1 MIEQNFNESNFE
13 EKVEKNLKLLLEE
26 PQKFENIFTELF
38 DQDFVSQ
45 LNYIKNL
52 KSGDLR
58 GLIITIKDLFDVKGY
73 KTRGGSVFIDPIP
86 SNKDAECIALLRNSG
101 GLLFGHTNM
110 TELAYSGL
118 GINPHYGTPE
128 NPIYK
133 GSVPGGSTSGGAV
146 SIATG
151 IADITIGTDTGGS
164 TRIPAAYTGIT
175 GFKPTQD
182 SISRNGCLTLSNTL
196 DSVGV
201 MAKNIRL
208 CRLAFEVMRKDKKIL
223 QDNNSS
229 KNITLTIPKNF
240 GFDDIQPDIE
250 KGFDLAKKKII
261 DAGINIEEVDLPI
274 LESYKKVPLWQFA
287 AVECQ
292 TEYYDSYLEAADLI
306 DPNILKRM
314 DRANEV
320 KAVEYALLLKV
331 RQQMITNYNENFGNH
346 FLLMPTVTIKPP
358 LIKDCDDI
366 AFYDKANLISLKN
379 TTLANFMNGCSISIP
394 FKNRDTTLGI
404 MINGS
409 TNMDQKLLDIGT
421 VIEEILNNN

>member
-13 EKVEKNLKLLLEE
+13 EKVEKNLKLLLEY

-52 KSGDLR
+52 KNGDLR

-73 KTRGGSVFIDPIP
+73 RTRGGSVFIDPTA

-146 SIATG
+146 SVATG

-196 DSVGV
+196 DSVGI
-201 MAKNIRL
+201 MAKNIKL
-208 CRLAFEVMRKDKKIL
+208 CRLAFEVMRKDKKIF

-240 GFDDIQPDIE
+240 GFDDIQPDVE
-250 KGFDLAKKKII
+250 QGFDLAKKKII

-274 LESYKKVPLWQFA
+274 LESYKKIPLWQFA

-292 TEYYDSYLEAADLI
+292 TEYYDSYLETPDLI

-320 KAVEYALLLKV
+320 KAVEYALLLNI

-358 LIKDCDDI
+358 LIKDCNDT

-409 TNMDQKLLDIGT
+409 TNMDQNLLDIGT

>member
-1 MIEQNFNESNFE
+1 MIEQNFNESKFE
-13 EKVEKNLKLLLEE
+13 EKVEKNLKLLLEH

-52 KSGDLR
+52 KNGDLR

-73 KTRGGSVFIDPIP
+73 RTRGGSVFIDPTA

-146 SIATG
+146 SVATG

-196 DSVGV
+196 DSVGI
-201 MAKNIRL
+201 MAKNIKL

-240 GFDDIQPDIE
+240 GFDDIQPDVE
-250 KGFDLAKKKII
+250 QGFDLAKKKII
-261 DAGINIEEVDLPI
+261 NAGINIEEVDLPI
-274 LESYKKVPLWQFA
+274 LESYKKIPLWQFA

-292 TEYYDSYLEAADLI
+292 TEYYDSYLETPDLI

-320 KAVEYALLLKV
+320 KAVEYALLLNI

-358 LIKDCDDI
+358 LIKDCNDT

-409 TNMDQKLLDIGT
+409 TNMDQNLLDIGT
-421 VIEEILNNN
+421 VIEEILNKN

>member
-1 MIEQNFNESNFE
+1 MIEQNFNESKFE
-13 EKVEKNLKLLLEE
+13 EKVEKNLKLLLEH

-52 KSGDLR
+52 KNGDLR

-73 KTRGGSVFIDPIP
+73 RTRGGSVFIDPTA

-146 SIATG
+146 SVATG

-196 DSVGV
+196 DSVGI
-201 MAKNIRL
+201 MAKNIKL
-208 CRLAFEVMRKDKKIL
+208 CRLAFEVMRKDKKIF

-240 GFDDIQPDIE
+240 GFDDIQPDVE
-250 KGFDLAKKKII
+250 QGFDLAKKKII

-274 LESYKKVPLWQFA
+274 LESYKKIPLWQFA

-292 TEYYDSYLEAADLI
+292 TEYYDSYLETPDLI

-320 KAVEYALLLKV
+320 KAVEYALLLNI

-358 LIKDCDDI
+358 LIKDCNDT

-409 TNMDQKLLDIGT
+409 TNMDQNLLDIGT

>member
-26 PQKFENIFTELF
+26 PQKFENVFTELF

-73 KTRGGSVFIDPIP
+73 RTRGGSVFIDPIP

-208 CRLAFEVMRKDKKIL
+208 CRLAFEVMRKDKTIL

-274 LESYKKVPLWQFA
+274 LESYKKIPLWQFA

-331 RQQMITNYNENFGNH
+331 RQQMISNYNENFGNH

-394 FKNRDTTLGI
+394 FKNKETTLGI

-409 TNMDQKLLDIGT
+409 TNMDQNLLDIGT

>member
-13 EKVEKNLKLLLEE
+13 EKVEKNLKLLLEH

-52 KSGDLR
+52 KNGDLR

-73 KTRGGSVFIDPIP
+73 RTRGGSVFIDPTA

-146 SIATG
+146 SVATG

-196 DSVGV
+196 DSVGI
-201 MAKNIRL
+201 MAKNIKL

-240 GFDDIQPDIE
+240 GFDDIQPDME
-250 KGFDLAKKKII
+250 QGFDSAKKKII

-274 LESYKKVPLWQFA
+274 LESYKKIPLWQFA

-292 TEYYDSYLEAADLI
+292 TEYYDSYLETPDLI

-320 KAVEYALLLKV
+320 KAVEYALLLNI

-358 LIKDCDDI
+358 LIKDCNDT
-366 AFYDKANLISLKN
+366 AFYDEANLISLKN

-409 TNMDQKLLDIGT
+409 TNMDQNLLDIGT

>member
-13 EKVEKNLKLLLEE
+13 EKVEKNLKLLLEH

-73 KTRGGSVFIDPIP
+73 RTRGGSVFIDPTA

-146 SIATG
+146 SVATG

-201 MAKNIRL
+201 MAKNIKL

-240 GFDDIQPDIE
+240 GFDDIQPDVE
-250 KGFDLAKKKII
+250 QGFDLAKKKII

-274 LESYKKVPLWQFA
+274 LESYKKIPLWQFA

-292 TEYYDSYLEAADLI
+292 TEYYDSYLETPDLI

-320 KAVEYALLLKV
+320 KAVEYALLLNI

-358 LIKDCDDI
+358 LIKDCNDT

-409 TNMDQKLLDIGT
+409 TNMDQNLLDIGT
-421 VIEEILNNN
+421 VIEEILNKN

>member
-13 EKVEKNLKLLLEE
+13 EKVEKNLKLLLEH

-52 KSGDLR
+52 KNGDLR

-73 KTRGGSVFIDPIP
+73 RTRGGSVFIDPTA

-146 SIATG
+146 SVATG

-196 DSVGV
+196 DSVGI
-201 MAKNIRL
+201 MAKNIKL

-240 GFDDIQPDIE
+240 GFDDIQPDVE
-250 KGFDLAKKKII
+250 QGFDLAKKKII

-274 LESYKKVPLWQFA
+274 LESYKKIPLWQFA

-292 TEYYDSYLEAADLI
+292 TEYYDSYLETPDLI

-320 KAVEYALLLKV
+320 KAVEYALLLNI

-358 LIKDCDDI
+358 LIKDCNDT

-409 TNMDQKLLDIGT
+409 TNMDQNLLDIGT

>member
-13 EKVEKNLKLLLEE
+13 EKVEKNLKLLLEH

-38 DQDFVSQ
+38 DQDFASQ

-52 KSGDLR
+52 KNGDLR

-73 KTRGGSVFIDPIP
+73 RTRGGSVFIDPTA

-146 SIATG
+146 SVATG

-196 DSVGV
+196 DSVGI
-201 MAKNIRL
+201 MAKNIKL

-240 GFDDIQPDIE
+240 GFDDIQPDVE
-250 KGFDLAKKKII
+250 QGFDLAKKKII

-274 LESYKKVPLWQFA
+274 LESYKKIPLWQFA

-292 TEYYDSYLEAADLI
+292 TEYYDSYLETPDLI

-358 LIKDCDDI
+358 LIKDCNDT

-394 FKNRDTTLGI
+394 FKNRDTTLGV

-409 TNMDQKLLDIGT
+409 TNMDQNLLDIGT

>member
-13 EKVEKNLKLLLEE
+13 EKVEKNLKLLLEH

-52 KSGDLR
+52 KNGDLR

-73 KTRGGSVFIDPIP
+73 RTRGGSVFIDPTA

-146 SIATG
+146 SVATG

-196 DSVGV
+196 DSVGI
-201 MAKNIRL
+201 MAKNIKL

-240 GFDDIQPDIE
+240 GFDDIQPDVE
-250 KGFDLAKKKII
+250 QGFDLAKKKII

-274 LESYKKVPLWQFA
+274 LESYKKIPLWQFA

-292 TEYYDSYLEAADLI
+292 TEYYDSYLETPDLI

-320 KAVEYALLLKV
+320 KAVEYALLLNI

-358 LIKDCDDI
+358 LIKDCNDT

-394 FKNRDTTLGI
+394 FKNKDTTLGL

-409 TNMDQKLLDIGT
+409 TNMDQNLLDIGT
-421 VIEEILNNN
+421 VIEEILNKN